1 MEEVVQGLLP
11 AEKVLIPRS
20 FYRNIDSLEE
30 FGVSRFLTDRMA
42 YLSRLLE
49 KMSLEYV
56 EDCMWVLVS
65 EVKDSRNNSIRL
77 EHRFQATTLEEAE
90 RLYAKISSQLA
101 GVELKI
107 WLACWKVANEQRCSS
122 FTCRLTDLMNVAY
135 PETLSFFST
144 ADKITFFIHLRN
156 LESTKFLFSTPSC
169 NEKGEGNKS
178 ND

>member
-1 MEEVVQGLLP
+1 MSSMEEVVQGLLP

-107 WLACWKVANEQRCSS
+107 WLAC
-122 FTCRLTDLMNVAY
+122 
-135 PETLSFFST
+135 
-144 ADKITFFIHLRN
+144 
-156 LESTKFLFSTPSC
+156 
-169 NEKGEGNKS
+169 
-178 ND
+178 